1 MDKLRCSVQD
11 LLVSSQKTGA
21 VALVSLIASGQICLA
36 ATSTSTDPS
45 TQASQQ
51 ASTTTQVPAAAA
63 DADADA
69 VVSTTLE
76 TSANQDELVTTDD
89 VPLARKQVDSYP
101 DNPEA
106 HFILAVA
113 LTRTSHVE
121 EALQEVRLSR
131 KLAQSKGGAEYFN
144 QLIATYEKM
153 LTYTPNENRVRYSL
167 SWAYYMKAYLLAQQS
182 EKLTRDKATWAMV
195 QTLQAAKVPVNEIQQ
210 AAMQVQSGR
219 MDPEVVLA
227 NLKAGRPLVDTSKN
241 KQINIDNVGKTLA
254 AQAGIANVP
263 TAIKPIQGALDKA
276 DPSMAPEIKKY
287 FDSALKQLDE
297 IIAQQPNDIWA
308 RVYRA
313 HLKAEYTGN
322 LEEAMNTWRQCQK
335 MAADNPA
342 PYFFLGEGYLK
353 QGNLKESVNNISK
366 AVALRALGK

>member
-1 MDKLRCSVQD
+1 MGKLYCSVQD
-11 LLVSSQKTGA
+11 LLVSSQKAGA
-21 VALVSLIASGQICLA
+21 IALVSLIASGQICLA
-36 ATSTSTDPS
+36 GNETSTEANT
-45 TQASQQ
+45 A
-51 ASTTTQVPAAAA
+51 ATT
-63 DADADA
+63 DADASA

-76 TSANQDELVTTDD
+76 SSTKADELVTTDD
-89 VPLARKQVDSYP
+89 VPLARKQVDTYP

-113 LTRTSHVE
+113 LTRTSQVE
-121 EALQEVRLSR
+121 EALTEVRKSR
-131 KLAQSKGGAEYFN
+131 KLASTQGGAQYFDN
-144 QLIATYEKM
+144 LIATYEKM
-153 LTYTPNENRVRYSL
+153 LTYSPNENRVRYSL

-182 EKLTRDKATWAMV
+182 EQVTRDKATWAMV
-195 QTLQAAKVPVNEIQQ
+195 QALQAANVPVNEIQR

-219 MDPEVVLA
+219 MDPDVVLA

-241 KQINIDNVGKTLA
+241 KQILIDQAARGLA
-254 AQAGIANVP
+254 AQAGITNVP
-263 TAIKPIQGALDKA
+263 AAIKPIQGALEKA
-276 DPSMAPEIKKY
+276 DPSMAPQIKKY
-287 FDSALKQLDE
+287 FENALKQLDE

-322 LEEAMNTWRQCQK
+322 LDEAMNTWRQCQK

-366 AVALRALGK
+366 AVALRAIGK

>member
-11 LLVSSQKTGA
+11 LLGFQKTGA
-21 VALVSLIASGQICLA
+21 IALATVIGLASAQICIAQETSNSATPATPAQA
-36 ATSTSTDPS
+36 APADP
-45 TQASQQ
+45 
-51 ASTTTQVPAAAA
+51 
-63 DADADA
+63 DADA

-89 VPLARKQVDSYP
+89 VPLARKQVETYP

-153 LTYTPNENRVRYSL
+153 LTYAPNENRVRYSL

-195 QTLQAAKVPVNEIQQ
+195 QQLQAAKVPVNEIQQ

-219 MDPEVVLA
+219 MDPDVVLA
-227 NLKAGRPLVDTSKN
+227 NLKAGRPLVDQSKN
-241 KQINIDNVGKTLA
+241 KQINIDNVGKALA
-254 AQAGIANVP
+254 AQAGISNVP

-287 FDSALKQLDE
+287 FESALKQLDE

>member
-1 MDKLRCSVQD
+1 MGKLHCSVQN
-11 LLVSSQKTGA
+11 LLAIS
-21 VALVSLIASGQICLA
+21 LVSLISSGQICLA
-36 ATSTSTDPS
+36 AVDTTNSQATDASKPTDQ
-45 TQASQQ
+45 TQA
-51 ASTTTQVPAAAA
+51 APADTTAAANIA
-63 DADADA
+63 DDASIP
-69 VVSTTLE
+69 STTLE
-76 TSANQDELVTTDD
+76 IGANQDELVTTDD
-89 VPLARKQVDSYP
+89 VPLARKQVDTYP

-121 EALQEVRLSR
+121 EALQEVRKSR
-131 KLAQSKGGAEYFN
+131 KLASTQGGADYFDK
-144 QLIATYEKM
+144 LIATYEKM
-153 LTYTPNENRVRYSL
+153 LTYSPNENRVRYSL

-182 EKLTRDKATWAMV
+182 EKITRDKATWAMV
-195 QTLQAAKVPVNEIQQ
+195 QQLQAAQVPVYDIQK

-219 MDPEVVLA
+219 MEPEVVLA

-241 KQINIDNVGKTLA
+241 KQINIDQVGKALA
-254 AQAGIANVP
+254 AQAGITNVP
-263 TAIKPIQGALDKA
+263 TSIKPIQGALDKA
-276 DPSMAPEIKKY
+276 DPSMAPAIKKY
-287 FDSALKQLDE
+287 FESALKQLDDLL
-297 IIAQQPNDIWA
+297 AQQPNDVWA